1 MILMEN
7 GEVESED
14 DQDDLEDTG
23 DHGPIFD
30 EEGEFLTTHA
40 KATSSCQE
48 NHRRKTFSDL

>member
-40 KATSSCQE
+40 KG
-48 NHRRKTFSDL
+48 HF

>member
-30 EEGEFLTTHA
+30 EEGEFFDYPHQGPLLIARRTTD
-40 KATSSCQE
+40 E
-48 NHRRKTFSDL
+48 